1 MRPILSAEQAREYAR
16 GLRTFDLQELG
27 SRAWLEQ
34 HRRIEALSL
43 QVHQEQAFQLRK
55 EDGGGAVIEALTAA
69 RKWDVLVRSL
79 IASHLFST
87 RIYPLVVEETVAL
100 LRHQEQKGAAAALL
114 LYNLLH
120 HEVVLAELFAAVLLD
135 DLPPCDHLDDLLD
148 WCRHRL
154 EVLIRGSFNAT
165 AGPMID
171 PRYVGYTTSTDIGED
186 DLLKQLREH
195 EATLNYSASLT
206 CLTLL
211 RGLLS
216 HHLDIGA
223 QHKVKSLRIAPL
235 CAMVL
240 GGMTKQ
246 RYGNLYPW
254 QRQKQGQKQRDSKT
268 EKAGILE
275 YWEDAQWHAY
285 VTAEEAAIRLTKQ
298 EAQVWLSLYEIK
310 ALIGGDAYNPSEID
324 VFAGIKG
331 RLNESLMMQYPFL
344 KEYREYLELLVLE
357 GAKGGD
363 GGALAAHQQR
373 IQEEYGFSTPSLP
386 TGVVLV
392 QTANRYESEL
402 LGSLQFWANS
412 SRPKTTD
419 TFITTI
425 EPEEA
430 THGLQVTS
438 FAEAADVTRQALYK
452 QVATHFLSYLT
463 TLTIED
469 LSGDIEQYL
478 EQYERVLP
486 VCAVC
491 GQVAQSRCSRCK
503 EAWYCSR
510 KCQVT
515 DWKRAHKEVCGKAQ
529 VQAQAQP
536 TTTTSHD
543 AFDAPD

>member
-1 MRPILSAEQAREYAR
+1 MKPILSPEQAREYAR

-27 SRAWLEQ
+27 SQAWLEQ

-43 QVHQEQAFQLRK
+43 QVHQEQAFQLRR
-55 EDGGGAVIEALTAA
+55 EEGGGAVVEALTAA
-69 RKWDVLVRSL
+69 KKWDVLIRSL
-79 IASHLFST
+79 IASHLFAT
-87 RIYPLVVEETVAL
+87 RIYPFVVEETVGL
-100 LRHQEQKGAAAALL
+100 MRQQEQKGAAAALL

-135 DLPPCDHLDDLLD
+135 DLPPCEHLDDLLD

-165 AGPMID
+165 AGPTID
-171 PRYVGYTTSTDIGED
+171 PRYVGCITSTDIGAGADAGDE
-186 DLLKQLREH
+186 LRRQLREH
-195 EATLNYSASLT
+195 ESTLSYSASLT

-223 QHKVKSLRIAPL
+223 QHKVRSLRIAPL

-240 GGMTKQ
+240 GGLTKQ
-246 RYGNLYPW
+246 HYGNLYPW
-254 QRQKQGQKQRDSKT
+254 QRQKQQQTKT
-268 EKAGILE
+268 EKANILE
-275 YWEDAQWHAY
+275 YWEDAQWHTY
-285 VTAEEAAIRLTKQ
+285 VTAEEAAVRLTKQ

-310 ALIGGDAYNPSEID
+310 ALIGGDAYDPSEIE

-363 GGALAAHQQR
+363 GSALAAHQQR
-373 IQEEYGFSTPSLP
+373 IQDEYGFSTSTLP

-392 QTANRYESEL
+392 QTANWYESEL
-402 LGSLQFWANS
+402 LESLQFWANS
-412 SRPKTTD
+412 SRSKATD

-425 EPEEA
+425 ESEEV

-438 FAEAADVTRQALYK
+438 FAEVADATKQALYK
-452 QVATHFLSYLT
+452 HVATHFLSRLT
-463 TLTIED
+463 NLTIEE

-478 EQYERVLP
+478 EQYDRVLP

-491 GQVAQSRCSRCK
+491 NRVAQNRCSRCK

-515 DWKRAHKEVCGKAQ
+515 DWKRGHKEACGKPQ
-529 VQAQAQP
+529 VQTQIQL
-536 TTTTSHD
+536 TTIQDT
-543 AFDAPD
+543 FDTPD